1 MRRRLEASPLTL
13 VVGLVSLAVS
23 LPVIVPGGG
32 ALVPA
37 LLELRGGGA
46 AGTQAWRLVTGHLVH
61 LSGLQLLLNLV
72 AFVWLGVLSEP
83 KMPRRYGLLLL
94 GSSLAV
100 SAGVL
105 VLHPTLGS
113 YRGLSGIASAQ
124 FAALV
129 ALRARAAR
137 QWCAARHGRAPND
150 PRGAALARADLVPL
164 LSLLL
169 FLAKT
174 SYELATGHGVFTGS
188 LGLGDAAS
196 SPAAHLFGALAGL
209 AVAALPSTSASR
221 VG

>member
-1 MRRRLEASPLTL
+1 MRRRLEACPLTL
-13 VVGLVSLAVS
+13 AVGLVSLAVS
-23 LPVIVPGGG
+23 LPVIVPGGS
-32 ALVPA
+32 ALLPA

-46 AGTQAWRLVTGHLVH
+46 VPAQAWRLVTGHLVH

-72 AFVWLGVLSEP
+72 AFLWLGVLSEP

-105 VLHPTLGS
+105 ALHPALRS

-129 ALRARAAR
+129 SLRARAAR
-137 QWCAARHGRAPND
+137 HHG
-150 PRGAALARADLVPL
+150 GAAGAVAVPI
-164 LSLLL
+164 LSLLV

-174 SYELATGHGVFTGS
+174 GYELATGHGVFTGS
-188 LGLGDAAS
+188 LGLGDAGS
-196 SPAAHLFGALAGL
+196 SPAAPLFGAVAGL
-209 AVAALPSTSASR
+209 AVAALPRTSASR